1 MGKQSI
7 PGLLLS
13 LFVSLAAAATPQKIT
28 ELGAR
33 DTQRLNQGRML
44 VLRYLP
50 DEDSRKQYQ
59 TPEGKLGTL
68 RAILGLETQAA
79 GKKDLLE
86 ALGVV
91 FGDTFVQDMGFHWV
105 AVENESGRHLGI
117 RLGRRSIIL
126 YPLDMISKRIARGE
140 RIDIVDLY
148 NDLAADVEEMMEDER
163 K

>member
-1 MGKQSI
+1 MSRRSI

-13 LFVSLAAAATPQKIT
+13 LFISVAAAAAPTKIT
-28 ELGAR
+28 ELSAR
-33 DTQRLNQGRML
+33 DMQRLNQGRML

-50 DEDSRKQYQ
+50 DEDTRKQYL
-59 TPEGKLGTL
+59 TPAGKLGTL
-68 RAILGLETQAA
+68 RAILGLETQVA

-91 FGDTFVQDMGFHWV
+91 LGDTFVQDMGFHWV
-105 AVENESGRHLGI
+105 AVENESGRQLAV
-117 RLGRRSIIL
+117 RLGRRSILL
-126 YPLDMISKRIARGE
+126 YPLDMISQRIQRGE

>member
-1 MGKQSI
+1 MHKQSI
-7 PGLLLS
+7 PAILLGLFLS
-13 LFVSLAAAATPQKIT
+13 VAVAATPTKIT
-28 ELGAR
+28 ELSAR
-33 DTQRLNQGRML
+33 DTQRLSQGRML
-44 VLRYLP
+44 VQRYLP
-50 DEDSRKQYQ
+50 DEDSRKLYQ

-91 FGDTFVQDMGFHWV
+91 LGDTFVQDMGFHWV

-126 YPLDMISKRIARGE
+126 YPLDMISKRVTRGE
-140 RIDIVDLY
+140 RVDIVDLY
-148 NDLAADVEEMMEDER
+148 NDLAADVEEMMADER